1 MRGKKLVDDVM
12 SHLILTLIGV
22 FSLILT
28 TPLYI
33 RDFGQQ
39 GYSRLSIIL
48 SVCAFVMVSDY
59 GIYLTASSRLVYVYR
74 NHNYFSRSIWQQYA
88 RSTAIAFAVTTL
100 ILLLY
105 FLHLTKTN
113 PSLWKNFEFAWAILI
128 LFMGSA
134 AMNLVQNA
142 LLIKFQVT
150 DKFGRGMKVLA
161 CLRLMETAIQAM
173 SLYFKMEF
181 VSFAIVTSICKVI
194 STVIVWVLA
203 NRSLG
208 ISASNSIIADD
219 DQDSSLIK
227 GSAGKAVFNFT
238 NLLGLHGTMLIA
250 NLWITPQ
257 LLFPILIARMITSP
271 VRYLSDSLIHG
282 GLPRL
287 TVHFR
292 KLSESTL
299 KEKRSS
305 SRFNIALAVSGSFAL
320 ICTTTLITGPF
331 LWRYFS
337 FGNSEYPQTLILVFL
352 CSTYLDSIAAV
363 IAMLGIARNQANA
376 IQYAYLSS
384 VVLALGV
391 QYCFRNVWGWY
402 SVPISLAIGDLI
414 FVLFTVG
421 GLARNRA
428 AK

>member
-12 SHLILTLIGV
+12 SHLILTLIGL
-22 FSLILT
+22 FSQILT
-28 TPLYI
+28 APLYI

-88 RSTAIAFAVTTL
+88 RSIAIAFAVTTL

-194 STVIVWVLA
+194 STVIFWVLA

-250 NLWITPQ
+250 SLWITPQ

>member
-12 SHLILTLIGV
+12 SHLILTLVGV
-22 FSLILT
+22 FSQILIA
-28 TPLYI
+28 PLYI

-48 SVCAFVMVSDY
+48 SVCAFVLVSDY
-59 GIYLTASSRLVYVYR
+59 GIYLTASSRLIHVYR
-74 NHNYFSRSIWQQYA
+74 NHSYFSRSIWQQYA
-88 RSTAIAFAVTTL
+88 RSIAIAFAATTP

-113 PSLWKNFEFAWAILI
+113 PSLWRNFEFAWTILI

-134 AMNLVQNA
+134 AMGLVQHA

-161 CLRLMETAIQAM
+161 FLRLMEIAIQGM

-181 VSFAIVTSICKVI
+181 VSFAIVTCICRVI
-194 STVIVWVLA
+194 STVIFFVLA

-208 ISASNSIIADD
+208 ISASNPIFAVNDE
-219 DQDSSLIK
+219 DSSLIR
-227 GSAGKAVFNFT
+227 GSSGKAVFNFT

-250 NLWITPQ
+250 SLWITPQ

-271 VRYLSDSLIHG
+271 VRYLSDSLING

-299 KEKRSS
+299 KEHRSS

-320 ICTTTLITGPF
+320 ICTITVITGPY
-331 LWRYFS
+331 LWRYLS

-352 CSTYLDSIAAV
+352 CSTYLDSISAV

-391 QYCFRNVWGWY
+391 QYGLRNVLGGY
-402 SVPISLAIGDLI
+402 SVPVSLAIGDLVFI
-414 FVLFTVG
+414 VFVASG
-421 GLARNRA
+421 I
-428 AK
+428 AKERFSK

>member
-12 SHLILTLIGV
+12 SHLILTLVGV
-22 FSLILT
+22 FSQILIA
-28 TPLYI
+28 PLYI

-48 SVCAFVMVSDY
+48 SVCAFVLVSDY
-59 GIYLTASSRLVYVYR
+59 GIYLTASSRLIHVYR
-74 NHNYFSRSIWQQYA
+74 NHSYFSRSIWQQYA
-88 RSTAIAFAVTTL
+88 RSIAIAFAATTP

-113 PSLWKNFEFAWAILI
+113 PSLWRNFEFAWTILI

-134 AMNLVQNA
+134 AMSLVQHA

-150 DKFGRGMKVLA
+150 DKFGLGLKVLA
-161 CLRLMETAIQAM
+161 FLRLMEIAIQGM

-181 VSFAIVTSICKVI
+181 VSFAIVTSICRVI
-194 STVIVWVLA
+194 STVIFWSLSH
-203 NRSLG
+203 RSLG
-208 ISASNSIIADD
+208 ISASDPIISVDD
-219 DQDSSLIK
+219 EDSSLIK
-227 GSAGKAVFNFT
+227 GSVGKAVFNFT

-250 NLWITPQ
+250 SLWITPQ

-271 VRYLSDSLIHG
+271 VRYLSDSLING

-287 TVHFR
+287 TIYFR
-292 KLSESTL
+292 KRNESTL
-299 KEKRSS
+299 TVKGSS
-305 SRFNIALAVSGSFAL
+305 IRFNIALAVSGTFAF
-320 ICTTTLITGPF
+320 ICTITLITAPF
-331 LWRYFS
+331 LWRYLS
-337 FGNSEYPQTLILVFL
+337 FGNSQYPQTLILVFL
-352 CSTYLDSIAAV
+352 CSTYLDSISAV
-363 IAMLGIARNQANA
+363 VAMLGIAKNQANA

-391 QYCFRNVWGWY
+391 QYWLRNIWGGY

-414 FVLFTVG
+414 FLLFTVG
-421 GLARNRA
+421 GLVRNRA